1 MSAAPDVVSRPI
13 TVVLVDDHAVTR
25 EGTRRILEEH
35 GHFAVVAEVDRGDT
49 AVAAIAAEQ
58 PDVVLLDLFLPGASG
73 VEVARE
79 LRRRCPSTSVLVLS
93 AFADPEYVDAML
105 DAGVAGYL
113 PKTARPEQL
122 ADAVR
127 AVASGSTVLGA
138 GVAPSAP
145 RRGGAAATTG
155 PAGPASDGRGLGGPA
170 APGGP
175 APGGPALTERE
186 RDVVELLV
194 DGLTN
199 QQIAERLRISRRTV
213 ETHLQHIFDKCDA
226 RSRTGVV
233 LYALRHALVRHP
245 AAEPGA

>member
-1 MSAAPDVVSRPI
+1 
-13 TVVLVDDHAVTR
+13 
-25 EGTRRILEEH
+25 
-35 GHFAVVAEVDRGDT
+35 
-49 AVAAIAAEQ
+49 
-58 PDVVLLDLFLPGASG
+58 
-73 VEVARE
+73 
-79 LRRRCPSTSVLVLS
+79 
-93 AFADPEYVDAML
+93 ML

-127 AVASGSTVLGA
+127 AVASGNTVLGA
-138 GVAPSAP
+138 GVSPSAP
-145 RRGGAAATTG
+145 RRGG
-155 PAGPASDGRGLGGPA
+155 PASAPRRGGPASATPE
-170 APGGP
+170 
-175 APGGPALTERE
+175 PALTERE

-213 ETHLQHIFDKCDA
+213 ETHLQHIFDKCHA

>member
-1 MSAAPDVVSRPI
+1 MSRPI

-79 LRRRCPSTSVLVLS
+79 LRQRCPSTSVLVLS

-145 RRGGAAATTG
+145 RRGGAAALPEPG
-155 PAGPASDGRGLGGPA
+155 PALGRPAWGGPGSGGPGSGGPALGGPV
-170 APGGP
+170 
-175 APGGPALTERE
+175 LTERE

>member
-1 MSAAPDVVSRPI
+1 
-13 TVVLVDDHAVTR
+13 
-25 EGTRRILEEH
+25 
-35 GHFAVVAEVDRGDT
+35 
-49 AVAAIAAEQ
+49 
-58 PDVVLLDLFLPGASG
+58 
-73 VEVARE
+73 
-79 LRRRCPSTSVLVLS
+79 
-93 AFADPEYVDAML
+93 
-105 DAGVAGYL
+105 
-113 PKTARPEQL
+113 
-122 ADAVR
+122 
-127 AVASGSTVLGA
+127 
-138 GVAPSAP
+138 
-145 RRGGAAATTG
+145 G

>member
-145 RRGGAAATTG
+145 
-155 PAGPASDGRGLGGPA
+155 
-170 APGGP
+170 
-175 APGGPALTERE
+175 
-186 RDVVELLV
+186 
-194 DGLTN
+194 
-199 QQIAERLRISRRTV
+199 
-213 ETHLQHIFDKCDA
+213 
-226 RSRTGVV
+226 
-233 LYALRHALVRHP
+233 
-245 AAEPGA
+245 